1 MLNGVTTMFMTV
13 GEDVSDGLKIEYPYF
28 EREQPMT
35 WEEDT
40 SYIQDPDAPK
50 ITATRSHQ
58 WNHSW
63 GEIISALIR
72 AGLVEWPNS

>member
-1 MLNGVTTMFMTV
+1 MLNGFTAMFMTI
-13 GEDVSDGLKIEYPYF
+13 GEEVSDGLKIEYPYF

-50 ITATRSHQ
+50 ITATRSRQ

-72 AGLVEWPNS
+72 TGLVEWPNS

>member
-1 MLNGVTTMFMTV
+1 
-13 GEDVSDGLKIEYPYF
+13 
-28 EREQPMT
+28 MT

-58 WNHSW
+58 WNHSL